1 MADSF
6 GISSLTI
13 FSLRYPSQAS
23 QSFSPTR
30 EPTRS
35 SMSGNQCE
43 TCDWGGEEEKRRMRR
58 RENLKGTVGDSRMAS
73 RRREE
78 MGWCERERR
87 EAMGRETR
95 LGRGSGA

>member
-1 MADSF
+1 M
-6 GISSLTI
+6 
-13 FSLRYPSQAS
+13 
-23 QSFSPTR
+23 
-30 EPTRS
+30 
-35 SMSGNQCE
+35 
-43 TCDWGGEEEKRRMRR
+43 GEKARMRR
-58 RENLKGTVGDSRMAS
+58 RWDLKVTVGEVRMAS